1 MSKPIEDYGIIG
13 NMLSAA
19 LVSRDGSIDW
29 LCLPHFD
36 SAACFAALLGT
47 EEHGCWQLRPRLE
60 FTSRRRYI
68 RGTAVLETRFETAT
82 GVATLYDFMPL
93 SDDEER
99 VDVARIVRCEHGHV
113 DFDMDLVLRFNY
125 GQAVP
130 WVRRR
135 DYGISAVAGPDAV
148 ELHTPAPLE
157 GKDLR
162 TVSHFTVQAGEHV
175 PFTLSYHPSH
185 KVPHFVPDRMES
197 LDRTVAWWKEWSKR
211 CHTDHRFPEW
221 HDAVVRSLI
230 TLKLLTYRPTGGIVA
245 APTTSL
251 PENLGGSRN
260 WDYRYCWLRDSALTL
275 YALLNAGYREEAEAW
290 RMWLMRASAGHP
302 NQLQIMYGIAGERSL
317 PEMEIPWL
325 PGYENSAPVR
335 IGNAA
340 SGQIQMDI
348 YGELIDTL
356 HAARE
361 AELAPLEQAWRLQRI
376 LLTPLEHGWN
386 TEDHGIWEVRGARRA
401 FTHSRLMCWV
411 GFDRAIKSAERFHLQ
426 GPVERWRHVRDAIR
440 TDILQHGFDSGMNSF
455 VQHYGGKALD
465 ASLLLI
471 PQVGFLPIDDPRV
484 TGTIQAIEKGL
495 LHEGLVMRYVPEQSD
510 DGLAQDEGVFLACSF
525 WLADAYV
532 MQGRLDDAAALFE
545 RLLSLRNDL
554 GLLAEEYDPI
564 RQRMVGNFPQAFSH
578 IGLIN
583 TAYNLLHAQGP
594 ARQRSRSA
602 APHNGSATHNGST
615 THNGVP
621 SQDTATPSPAQAPGP
636 QTPAPVAA
644 QANAPAAGATAS

>member
-1 MSKPIEDYGIIG
+1 MSKPLEDYGIIG

-29 LCLPHFD
+29 LCLPHFA

-47 EEHGCWQLRPRLE
+47 EDHGFWKLCPSDAYQ
-60 FTSRRRYI
+60 SRRRYI
-68 RGTAVLETRFETAT
+68 PGTAVLETRFETAT
-82 GVATLYDFMPL
+82 GTVTLFDFMPL

-99 VDVARIVRCEHGHV
+99 VDVVRIVRGDHGHV
-113 DFDMDLVLRFNY
+113 DIDMELVLRFNY

-135 DYGISAVAGPDAV
+135 DYGLSAIAGPDAV
-148 ELHTPAPLE
+148 ELHTQAPLQ

-162 TVSHFTVQAGEHV
+162 TVSRFKVRAGEHV

-197 LDRTVAWWKEWSKR
+197 LDRTVAWWKEWAKHCR
-211 CHTDHRFPEW
+211 TDHRFPEW
-221 HDAVVRSLI
+221 HEAIVRSLI

-251 PENLGGSRN
+251 PENLGGTRN
-260 WDYRYCWLRDSALTL
+260 WDYRYCWLRDSSLTL

-302 NQLQIMYGIAGERSL
+302 DQLQIMYGIAGERSL

-325 PGYENSAPVR
+325 PGYENSGPVR

-340 SGQIQMDI
+340 SAQVQMDI

-376 LLTPLEHGWN
+376 LLTPLEEKWKQQ
-386 TEDHGIWEVRGARRA
+386 DHGIWEVRGAPRS

-411 GFDRAIKSAERFHLQ
+411 GFDRAIKSAERFGLE
-426 GPVERWRHVRDAIR
+426 GPVQRWRHLRDEIR
-440 TDILQHGFDSGMNSF
+440 ADILRHGFDAGMNSF

-471 PQVGFLPIDDPRV
+471 PQVGFLAIDDPRV
-484 TGTIQAIEKGL
+484 AGTIQAIEKGL
-495 LHEGLVMRYVPEQSD
+495 MRDGLVMRYVPEQSD
-510 DGLAQDEGVFLACSF
+510 DGLAQNEGVFLACSF
-525 WLADAYV
+525 WLADAYA
-532 MQGRLDDAAALFE
+532 MQGRLDEAATLFE

-554 GLLAEEYDPI
+554 GLLAEEYDPV

-578 IGLIN
+578 IGLVN
-583 TAYNLLHAQGP
+583 TAYNLLQAQGP

-602 APHNGSATHNGST
+602 APHNGTGAHNGAT
-615 THNGVP
+615 TRHGQ
-621 SQDTATPSPAQAPGP
+621 SADQGTANDGG
-636 QTPAPVAA
+636 PAPEAA
-644 QANAPAAGATAS
+644 DAPRTADASGPARADPR